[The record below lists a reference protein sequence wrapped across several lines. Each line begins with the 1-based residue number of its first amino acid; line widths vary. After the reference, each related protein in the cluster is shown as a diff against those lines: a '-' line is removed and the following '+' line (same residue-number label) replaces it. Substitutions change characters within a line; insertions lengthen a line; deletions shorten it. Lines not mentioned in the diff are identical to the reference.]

1 MHYAFSALRLM
12 RRREGSERR
21 VQKMPP
27 PAGGGTIIPGWGAF
41 SRTLI
46 SRRDA
51 RGCDGGVREELAA
64 GVSLNALSAFGAKQT
79 CTVVWLRPPRS

>member
-1 MHYAFSALRLM
+1 MDRG
-12 RRREGSERR
+12 RRDRR
-21 VQKMPP
+21 WNGRV
-27 PAGGGTIIPGWGAF
+27 F

-51 RGCDGGVREELAA
+51 GGRDGGVREELAA
-64 GVSLNALSAFGAKQT
+64 GVSLNALSVFGVKQT